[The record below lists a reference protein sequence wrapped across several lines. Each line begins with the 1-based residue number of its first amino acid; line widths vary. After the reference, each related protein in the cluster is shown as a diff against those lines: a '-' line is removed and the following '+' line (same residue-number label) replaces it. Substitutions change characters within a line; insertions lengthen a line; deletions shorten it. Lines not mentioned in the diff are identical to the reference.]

1 MKKFI
6 HFLLLLVIFFVSYF
20 LMQNKTVSTSFDTHK
35 EETDVEP
42 VTDTQNWDCKSECL
56 CQENDPD
63 CDCSQT
69 KSVCTCTDAEG
80 KTVTIESIE
89 NNNSDIEELNPDQTF
104 DEDETI
110 LAE

>member
-1 MKKFI
+1 MKKFLHFI
-6 HFLLLLVIFFVSYF
+6 FLLAICLASYF
-20 LMQNKTVSTSFDTHK
+20 LMQNKATNTSSDAQK
-35 EETDVEP
+35 EETAIKQI
-42 VTDTQNWDCKSECL
+42 TDTQNCDCKSECI
-56 CQENDPD
+56 CQENDFD
-63 CDCSQT
+63 CDCTQT

-104 DEDETI
+104 NEDETI